1 MRIYSATNE
10 RQFNEAFND
19 LLGTTGVAYSAA
31 WPMNIRN
38 GKEYMREYG
47 MSVGQIY
54 ASQLLHGKVTSDSCL
69 APLEDEQHMT
79 PKQRAYLSCM
89 HDTTDAETYTAAL
102 NACSNLGAVPD
113 TAIMLFG
120 STISAGRE
128 IRVRPAIQ
136 VAPVVQALPRA
147 ASPVPFR
154 AVPRAA
160 SPVQLMEVDE
170 QHTPSRVRLNSPPSA
185 QRSLTLHASKRRKK
199 K

>member
-1 MRIYSATNE
+1 MT
-10 RQFNEAFND
+10 
-19 LLGTTGVAYSAA
+19 
-31 WPMNIRN
+31 IRN

-54 ASQLLHGKVTSDSCL
+54 AGQLLHGKVSSSSCL
-69 APLEDEQHMT
+69 APHEEEEHMT
-79 PKQRAYLSCM
+79 PRQRAYLSCM
-89 HDTTDAETYTAAL
+89 HDTTEPQTYTAAL
-102 NACSNLGAVPD
+102 HTCAKLGAVPD

-120 STISAGRE
+120 SPTIAGRE
-128 IRVRPAIQ
+128 IRV
-136 VAPVVQALPRA
+136 APVVRAAPVVHAAPMVPALPRA

-160 SPVQLMEVDE
+160 SPVQLMDVDE
-170 QHTPSRVRLNSPPSA
+170 QHTPSRVRLNTPPSA

>member
-1 MRIYSATNE
+1 MRVYSATNE

-19 LLGTTGVAYSAA
+19 LLGTTGVVYSAP
-31 WPMNIRN
+31 WPMTIRN

-47 MSVGQIY
+47 MYVGQAY
-54 ASQLLHGKVTSDSCL
+54 ASQLLHGKVSSDSCL

-89 HDTTDAETYTAAL
+89 HSASDSRTYTAAL
-102 NACSNLGAVPD
+102 HACSKVGAVPD
-113 TAIMLFG
+113 TAMMLFDG
-120 STISAGRE
+120 TTVTGKELYAVPL
-128 IRVRPAIQ
+128 VRA
-136 VAPVVQALPRA
+136 APVVQAVPRA

-160 SPVQLMEVDE
+160 SPVQLMDVDE
-170 QHTPSRVRLNSPPSA
+170 QHTPSRVRLNTPPSE
-185 QRSLTLHASKRRKK
+185 QRSLALHASKRRKK